1 MLKYNSNS
9 CFADFRSLHFLM
21 EDALELI
28 EREAGRLTRHLQ
40 AVELQRLAQSS
51 SWWWKQVQEAK
62 GAWEDLARWRFGQKL
77 TGPWPKLWASK
88 LQEEEDT
95 LNRFE
100 GGALKSEQVL
110 VFTSFVRCWVSDE
123 QMLVAGLYNGALQA
137 VHWKTGQK
145 ELLCGR
151 HGDEVIAV
159 ALNDEHILSGSGD
172 PGYYARRPLDASV
185 RLWRRSDGAALGC
198 FEGHVDSVRCV
209 ALFKSQPLMGFGM
222 SGSLDCHVI
231 LWNLTNGSVECAS
244 LLSGPCRCMSI
255 LCEDVDSNGARAR
268 ILAGS
273 GEGVAEL
280 AVSVRQGAVTVTQLK
295 FVSAYVEVS
304 SLSYFHGSYRQ
315 EIDQGC
321 WPKSFLGAP
330 MKVAVG
336 SVDGQLALLQG
347 GSCRAVHE
355 LFKSRHGN
363 RDVVSIV
370 MISESRILLVSRAGI
385 MTFLAWNGLL
395 ASDGPCRQLWSKT
408 GLDP

>member
-1 MLKYNSNS
+1 
-9 CFADFRSLHFLM
+9 
-21 EDALELI
+21 
-28 EREAGRLTRHLQ
+28 
-40 AVELQRLAQSS
+40 
-51 SWWWKQVQEAK
+51 
-62 GAWEDLARWRFGQKL
+62 
-77 TGPWPKLWASK
+77 
-88 LQEEEDT
+88 
-95 LNRFE
+95 
-100 GGALKSEQVL
+100 
-110 VFTSFVRCWVSDE
+110 
-123 QMLVAGLYNGALQA
+123 
-137 VHWKTGQK
+137 
-145 ELLCGR
+145 
-151 HGDEVIAV
+151 
-159 ALNDEHILSGSGD
+159 
-172 PGYYARRPLDASV
+172 
-185 RLWRRSDGAALGC
+185 
-198 FEGHVDSVRCV
+198 
-209 ALFKSQPLMGFGM
+209 
-222 SGSLDCHVI
+222 
-231 LWNLTNGSVECAS
+231 
-244 LLSGPCRCMSI
+244 MSI

-370 MISESRILLVSRAGI
+370 TWRPSRESK
-385 MTFLAWNGLL
+385 F
-395 ASDGPCRQLWSKT
+395 
-408 GLDP
+408 

>member
-1 MLKYNSNS
+1 M
-9 CFADFRSLHFLM
+9 
-21 EDALELI
+21 
-28 EREAGRLTRHLQ
+28 
-40 AVELQRLAQSS
+40 
-51 SWWWKQVQEAK
+51 
-62 GAWEDLARWRFGQKL
+62 
-77 TGPWPKLWASK
+77 
-88 LQEEEDT
+88 
-95 LNRFE
+95 
-100 GGALKSEQVL
+100 
-110 VFTSFVRCWVSDE
+110 
-123 QMLVAGLYNGALQA
+123 
-137 VHWKTGQK
+137 
-145 ELLCGR
+145 
-151 HGDEVIAV
+151 

-304 SLSYFHGSYRQ
+304 SLS
-315 EIDQGC
+315 
-321 WPKSFLGAP
+321 
-330 MKVAVG
+330 
-336 SVDGQLALLQG
+336 
-347 GSCRAVHE
+347 
-355 LFKSRHGN
+355 
-363 RDVVSIV
+363 
-370 MISESRILLVSRAGI
+370 
-385 MTFLAWNGLL
+385 
-395 ASDGPCRQLWSKT
+395 
-408 GLDP
+408 

>member
-1 MLKYNSNS
+1 
-9 CFADFRSLHFLM
+9 
-21 EDALELI
+21 
-28 EREAGRLTRHLQ
+28 
-40 AVELQRLAQSS
+40 
-51 SWWWKQVQEAK
+51 
-62 GAWEDLARWRFGQKL
+62 
-77 TGPWPKLWASK
+77 
-88 LQEEEDT
+88 
-95 LNRFE
+95 
-100 GGALKSEQVL
+100 
-110 VFTSFVRCWVSDE
+110 
-123 QMLVAGLYNGALQA
+123 
-137 VHWKTGQK
+137 
-145 ELLCGR
+145 
-151 HGDEVIAV
+151 
-159 ALNDEHILSGSGD
+159 
-172 PGYYARRPLDASV
+172 
-185 RLWRRSDGAALGC
+185 
-198 FEGHVDSVRCV
+198 
-209 ALFKSQPLMGFGM
+209 MGFGM

-363 RDVVSIV
+363 CDVVSIV
-370 MISESRILLVSRAGI
+370 TWRPSRESKFWTTLNKTESCILTVLRYILFWSGPVRAVEEHREPSRKFVPLIDFFLTGHKGHWVFSTIFSCREISCSAGDDQRESHFAG
-385 MTFLAWNGLL
+385 
-395 ASDGPCRQLWSKT
+395 Q
-408 GLDP
+408 

>member
-1 MLKYNSNS
+1 M
-9 CFADFRSLHFLM
+9 R
-21 EDALELI
+21 
-28 EREAGRLTRHLQ
+28 
-40 AVELQRLAQSS
+40 
-51 SWWWKQVQEAK
+51 
-62 GAWEDLARWRFGQKL
+62 
-77 TGPWPKLWASK
+77 
-88 LQEEEDT
+88 
-95 LNRFE
+95 
-100 GGALKSEQVL
+100 
-110 VFTSFVRCWVSDE
+110 
-123 QMLVAGLYNGALQA
+123 
-137 VHWKTGQK
+137 
-145 ELLCGR
+145 
-151 HGDEVIAV
+151 
-159 ALNDEHILSGSGD
+159 
-172 PGYYARRPLDASV
+172 
-185 RLWRRSDGAALGC
+185 
-198 FEGHVDSVRCV
+198 
-209 ALFKSQPLMGFGM
+209 FGM

-255 LCEDVDSNGARAR
+255 LCEDVDSVDSNGARAR

-304 SLSYFHGSYRQ
+304 SLSYFHGNRQ

-321 WPKSFLGAP
+321 WPKSFLGA

-370 MISESRILLVSRAGI
+370 TWRPSRESKFWTNLNKTESCILTVLRYILFWSGPVRAVEELQEPSRKFVPLIDFVSNRSHRSLSLLDNLF
-385 MTFLAWNGLL
+385 MSRNFLLCRWWSARVAFCWSVEQESWPFLCLGRL
-395 ASDGPCRQLWSKT
+395 ADSKNPT
-408 GLDP
+408 RSLRSRKSR